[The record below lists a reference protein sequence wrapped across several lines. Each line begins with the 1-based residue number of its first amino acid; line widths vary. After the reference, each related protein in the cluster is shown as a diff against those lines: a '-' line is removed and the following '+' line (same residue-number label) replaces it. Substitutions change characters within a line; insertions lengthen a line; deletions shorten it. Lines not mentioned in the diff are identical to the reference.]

1 MQRRAGVDGQEAD
14 VVEDSTEDNGPAF
27 EASLSGD
34 LDLVRRDELEALV
47 TAFDSSGSSV
57 AVIDLRDVPFVDS
70 IGIKVMLDLVEVA
83 QRRSGEVVL
92 VEPQRQVLRVLQITG
107 VRRMVRVEHEPES
120 DAV

>member
-1 MQRRAGVDGQEAD
+1 M
-14 VVEDSTEDNGPAF
+14 VEGSTEDNGPAF

-47 TAFDSSGSSV
+47 TAFVSSGSPV
-57 AVIDLRDVPFVDS
+57 AVIDVRDVPFVDS

-107 VRRMVRVEHEPES
+107 VRRMVRVEHDAES